1 MVKKVNLKIK
11 GGKIAADF
19 SGFQGKSCEQLEN
32 RIRPENL
39 EIEEKELKPEY
50 NFSAAHTQSET
61 EQNEW

>member
-1 MVKKVNLKIK
+1 MKKVNLKIK

-50 NFSAAHTQSET
+50 NFSASGYMSELEVVT
-61 EQNEW
+61 L

>member
-39 EIEEKELKPEY
+39 EVEDKELKPEY
-50 NFSAAHTQSET
+50 HFSPGHTQSDT
-61 EQNEW
+61 ERNEW